1 MRLAL
6 QHMLVCCAGCVNL
19 APRLHTCMPPV
30 VRRTA
35 SPRCSEDEQATNAV
49 AAAVAA
55 AAAEPEVLFP
65 RLTDD
70 GYSFYDDR
78 FVSSGGSEAWLQNL
92 KGTLGSQVL
101 KRVGTHLA
109 VTTLIATVVAGTFGA
124 ARQGLLP
131 DELALLVEGTA
142 IPLFPHSAAGSVL
155 GLLLAF
161 RTSQS
166 YDRFWEARTLW
177 DGVYSSTRSI
187 TRLAC
192 ATLQDPSS
200 EDASDAMRAE
210 AIVGLCAAFP
220 YSLKQHLRGE
230 RNAEELLDAAAAASS
245 CQPRSPV
252 MRRIKLAN
260 AAPNVPLAVLD
271 ALTRTVM
278 PLRAK
283 GDLLWWQI
291 DNNVEQLLGKLA
303 NAERIK
309 GTPVPLSYSRHQS
322 RFFSVYAFTLPFAL
336 CSQERMSLWLLPLT
350 VAVVS
355 WVLFATEEI
364 GHIIEDPFGRGLT
377 GDPDRTNH
385 DPNNPEEFGSVQF
398 EVLPLG
404 RYCADIASDVAT
416 LFRSSP
422 QGVDIVDMPGGDDEL
437 VLFDSDS

>member
-1 MRLAL
+1 
-6 QHMLVCCAGCVNL
+6 
-19 APRLHTCMPPV
+19 MP
-30 VRRTA
+30 
-35 SPRCSEDEQATNAV
+35 
-49 AAAVAA
+49 AAFAA
-55 AAAEPEVLFP
+55 AAATSTTSEPEVLFP

-78 FVSSGGSEAWLQNL
+78 YVSSGGSEAWLQNL
-92 KGTLGSQVL
+92 KGTLSSQVL
-101 KRVGTHLA
+101 QRVGTHLA
-109 VTTLIATVVAGTFGA
+109 VTTGIAVAVALAFGC
-124 ARQGLLP
+124 AREGLLP
-131 DELALLVEGTA
+131 EELARLVEGTA

-166 YDRFWEARTLW
+166 YERFWEARTLW

-187 TRLAC
+187 ARLAC
-192 ATLQDPSS
+192 ATLQEPGRAETST
-200 EDASDAMRAE
+200 EDALRVE

-220 YSLKQHLRGE
+220 YALKQHLRGE

-245 CQPRSPV
+245 CAPRSAV

-271 ALTRTVM
+271 ALTRTVL
-278 PLRAK
+278 PLRSK
-283 GDLLWWQI
+283 GDLFWWQI
-291 DNNVEQLLGKLA
+291 DNNIEQLLHRLA

-336 CSQERMSLWLLPLT
+336 CSQERMGLWLLPLT

-377 GDPDRTNH
+377 GDPDRTSLTKL
-385 DPNNPEEFGSVQF
+385 EEFGNLQF

-422 QGVDIVDMPGGDDEL
+422 QGVDIVDMPGGDDEPL
-437 VLFDSDS
+437 LFDAPDKF